1 MPLIEKELTQP
12 LSLCDQNG
20 RLLPEAVG
28 WSRYPLHDCQ
38 FSRHWL
44 RRKKWNFWFIT
55 APECAMSIA
64 MVNLDYAGIVFV
76 HFIDLTTGET
86 ADNAVTVPFGA
97 GIRLGA
103 AVDEPCHFASRKLS
117 VSFLPKAS
125 GTSVEATAICPGDK
139 HLSLNI
145 VIDPPA
151 ESLNVV
157 IPWSAERFQF
167 TSKQAARPVHGTIA
181 YNGKSYLLDRQNAFA
196 SLDFGR
202 GVWPYHTRWNWTTCS
217 FRHAEGVAGF
227 NFGRGWTDGTGMT
240 ENGLMIDGVLYK
252 LSEQIRFT
260 YDPDNRMLPWTLASE
275 ESSAVRLTF
284 TPLFIRTE
292 HKNFVLVRTTLH
304 QVIGRYDGTLS
315 TPDGKIITVQSK
327 IGICEEQNARW

>member
-1 MPLIEKELTQP
+1 MAVCFPK
-12 LSLCDQNG
+12 
-20 RLLPEAVG
+20 RLAGPVIRCTTANLAG
-28 WSRYPLHDCQ
+28 IG
-38 FSRHWL
+38 FAG
-44 RRKKWNFWFIT
+44 KKWNFWFIT
-55 APECAMSIA
+55 APECVMSIA

-86 ADNAVTVPFGA
+86 ADSAVTVPFGA

-103 AVDEPCHFASRKLS
+103 TVDEPCHFASRKLF
-117 VSFLPKAS
+117 VSFQSGAS
-125 GTSVEATAICPGDK
+125 GTSVEATAIYPGDK
-139 HLSLNI
+139 PLSLDV

-167 TSKQAARPVHGTIA
+167 TSKQTARPVHGTIA
-181 YNGKSYLLDRQNAFA
+181 YNGKTYLLDRQNAFA

-240 ENGLMIDGVLYK
+240 ENGMMIDGVLYK
-252 LSEQIRFT
+252 LSEQIRFS
-260 YDPDNRMLPWTLASE
+260 YDPDDRMLPWTLASE
-275 ESSAVRLTF
+275 ESSAVCR
-284 TPLFIRTE
+284 TPYLY
-292 HKNFVLVRTTLH
+292 TTLCSNRAQKFGVGADH
-304 QVIGRYDGTLS
+304 SASSNRSI
-315 TPDGKIITVQSK
+315 
-327 IGICEEQNARW
+327 